1 MESKHNVELN
11 NNSEINALKES
22 INLNLPDSRGELI
35 YIYHTLGGILFRK
48 TWSIFASNLY
58 DNNDSVYCDKLFGI
72 VEVCKVFDNKKIFDN
87 LINYT
92 FVKALNKLESM

>member
-1 MESKHNVELN
+1 MESKHNVESN
-11 NNSEINALKES
+11 NNSEIKALKKS
-22 INLNLPDSRGELI
+22 IVLNLPDSRGELI

-48 TWSIFASNLY
+48 KWASFALDFY
-58 DNNDSVYCDKLFGI
+58 DNNDSVYCNKLFGI
-72 VEVCKVFDNKKIFDN
+72 VEVCKVFNNKKIFDN